1 MSLKNK
7 LIPFYQI
14 DYKKEVISELE
25 NGREITAL
33 LLIHGY
39 IEAFLREWIFIS
51 GKNTKRELGKAFV
64 NELERISLKSLLL
77 IHFSLGNI
85 NPSIYNNILRLN
97 NVRNTLAHKLII
109 IDYSNKVNKE
119 KIQKHVRDSISAC
132 EEIAKLYNSLVNS
145 KSLLLQKEMPN

>member
-7 LIPFYQI
+7 LIPFDQV
-14 DYKKEVISELE
+14 DYRKEVLSELD

-51 GKNTKRELGKAFV
+51 GKNTKIELGKGFMK
-64 NELERISLKSLLL
+64 ELGRISLKNLLF
-77 IHFSLGNI
+77 IHLSLGNI
-85 NPSIYNNILRLN
+85 SPVIYNNILSLN

-109 IDYSNKVNKE
+109 IDYSSKVNKE
-119 KIQKHVRDSISAC
+119 KIQNHVKNSISLC
-132 EEIAKLYNSLVNS
+132 EEIAMLYNSVVNS
-145 KSLLLQKEMPN
+145 KTLLVQKKMSN

>member
-7 LIPFYQI
+7 LIPFYQT
-14 DYKKEVISELE
+14 DYRKEVISELD

-51 GKNTKRELGKAFV
+51 GKNTKKELGKAFI
-64 NELERISLKSLLL
+64 NELERINFKSLLL
-77 IHFSLGNI
+77 IHLSLGNI
-85 NPSIYNNILRLN
+85 NPGMYNNILRLN

-109 IDYSNKVNKE
+109 IDYSSKANKE
-119 KIQKHVRDSISAC
+119 KIQNHVRESISAC
-132 EEIAKLYNSLVNS
+132 EEIAKLYN
-145 KSLLLQKEMPN
+145 